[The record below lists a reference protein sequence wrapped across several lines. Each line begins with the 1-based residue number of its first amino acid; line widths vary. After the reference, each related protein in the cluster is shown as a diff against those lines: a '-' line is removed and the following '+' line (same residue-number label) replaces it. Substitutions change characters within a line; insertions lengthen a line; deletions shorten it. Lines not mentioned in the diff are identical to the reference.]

1 MIPQRR
7 ILVAFIVA
15 SLVGLLA
22 IVLATVW
29 LKTSN
34 PVNTSQVVVAHK
46 AITAGIAIT
55 ADDIRMI
62 DIAKEA
68 IPLGAAPK
76 GELLLGRISKVNI
89 AAGEIILDRMLN
101 LPGASGGLAYSIT
114 PGMRAIS
121 MGVNEISDVAGF
133 VLPGN
138 YVDVLLTSKDE
149 AGRPTSKILLSRVLV
164 MAVAQDRIIQDESK
178 PKIASSVTL
187 EVSPSQANLLDE
199 GRSLG
204 NLSLTLRNQAESN
217 ASVGSVEEKN
227 KKTIS
232 NENGVEV
239 IRGTTIRIESG
250 LRGK

>member
-34 PVNTSQVVVAHK
+34 PVNTSQVVVAQK

-55 ADDIRMI
+55 ADDIKMI

-138 YVDVLLTSKDE
+138 YVDVLLTSKDD

-164 MAVAQDRIIQDESK
+164 KAVA
-178 PKIASSVTL
+178 
-187 EVSPSQANLLDE
+187 
-199 GRSLG
+199 
-204 NLSLTLRNQAESN
+204 
-217 ASVGSVEEKN
+217 
-227 KKTIS
+227 
-232 NENGVEV
+232 
-239 IRGTTIRIESG
+239 
-250 LRGK
+250 

>member
-22 IVLATVW
+22 IVLATIW

-34 PVNTSQVVVAHK
+34 PVDTSQVVVANK
-46 AITAGIAIT
+46 PIIAGIAIT
-55 ADDIRMI
+55 ADDIKMI

-76 GELLLGRISKVNI
+76 SLLLLGRISKVNI
-89 AAGEIILDRMLN
+89 ATGEIILDRMLN

-121 MGVNEISDVAGF
+121 MSVNEISDVAGF

-149 AGRPTSKILLSRVLV
+149 AGRPISKILLSRVLV

-178 PKIASSVTL
+178 PKVASSVTL
-187 EVSPSQANLLDE
+187 EVTPSQANSLDE

-217 ASVGSVEEKN
+217 VSIGSVEEKN

-239 IRGTTIRIESG
+239 IRGTTVRIESG
-250 LRGK
+250 LGGK

>member
-15 SLVGLLA
+15 SIVGILA
-22 IVLATVW
+22 IAMATVW

-34 PVNTSQVVVAHK
+34 PANSTQVVVANRP
-46 AITAGIAIT
+46 ITAGIAIS
-55 ADDIRMI
+55 ADDVKLI

-68 IPLGAAPK
+68 LPLGAAHK
-76 GELLLGRISKVNI
+76 VELLFGRISKVNI
-89 AAGEIILDRMLN
+89 APGEIILDRMLN
-101 LPGASGGLAYSIT
+101 LPGATGGLAYSIT

-138 YVDVLLTSKDE
+138 YVDVLLTAKDDS
-149 AGRPTSKILLSRVLV
+149 GRPTSKILLNRVLV
-164 MAVAQDRIIQDESK
+164 LAIAQDRLAQDEAK
-178 PKIASSVTL
+178 PKLASSVTL
-187 EVSPSQANLLDE
+187 EVTPSQANQLDE

-204 NLSLTLRNQAESN
+204 TLSLTLRNQSESN
-217 ASVGSVEEKN
+217 AAVMPTDDKL
-227 KKTIS
+227 KKSIS
-232 NENGVEV
+232 TENGVEV
-239 IRGTTIRIESG
+239 IRGTTVRIESG

>member
-34 PVNTSQVVVAHK
+34 PVNTSQVVVAQK

-55 ADDIRMI
+55 ADDIKMI

-149 AGRPTSKILLSRVLV
+149 AGRPKSKILLSRVLV

>member
-7 ILVAFIVA
+7 IMVAFIVA
-15 SLVGLLA
+15 SLAGLLA
-22 IVLATVW
+22 IILATVW
-29 LKTSN
+29 LKSSN
-34 PVNTSQVVVAHK
+34 PVNTSQVVVADK
-46 AITAGIAIT
+46 AITAGIAIS
-55 ADDIRMI
+55 ADDIKII

-76 GELLLGRISKVNI
+76 RELLLGRISKVNI
-89 AAGEIILDRMLN
+89 AAGEIVLDRMLN

-164 MAVAQDRIIQDESK
+164 MAIAQDRIIQDDSK

-187 EVSPSQANLLDE
+187 EVSPSQANLLDQ
-199 GRSLG
+199 GRSIG
-204 NLSLTLRNQAESN
+204 NLSLTLRNQAEGD
-217 ASVGSVEEKN
+217 APVRAVEGKN
-227 KKTIS
+227 KKPIH
-232 NENGVEV
+232 NEGSVEV
-239 IRGTTIRIESG
+239 IRGTTVRVESG
-250 LRGK
+250 LGAK

>member
-34 PVNTSQVVVAHK
+34 PVNTSQVVVAQK

-55 ADDIRMI
+55 ADDIKMI

-138 YVDVLLTSKDE
+138 YVDVLLTSKDD
-149 AGRPTSKILLSRVLV
+149 AGRPTSKMLSRVLV